1 MERVFSTNSARAT
14 GYPHANNEVGLLSH
28 AIHKNYSHYSAD
40 IKLQKK
46 THSFSTFKTFKVLLR
61 F

>member
-28 AIHKNYSHYSAD
+28 AIHKNYSKWITD
-40 IKLQKK
+40 PIK
-46 THSFSTFKTFKVLLR
+46 S
-61 F
+61 